1 MSIRAFI
8 AISLTKE
15 IQDKIL
21 KIQEQLRRSNA
32 DVKWVEPENIHLTL
46 KFLGNVEEKK
56 IEKIKGILEKIS
68 EEYEKFSMELLKIG
82 AFPKLSNPRVIWIGI
97 EKGKEKLQK
106 TFSDLEEGLN
116 KVGFKKEE
124 REFSAHI
131 TIGRVKSPLNRS
143 KLLEEIKRT
152 NFERMNL
159 LVTKISLFKS
169 TLTPK
174 GPIYESLYEAD
185 LK

>member
-15 IQDKIL
+15 IQNKIL
-21 KIQEQLRRSNA
+21 KIQEQLKESQA

-56 IEKIKGILEKIS
+56 IEEIKEILEKIS

-82 AFPKLSNPRVIWIGI
+82 AFPKLSNPRVIWISI
-97 EKGKEKLQK
+97 EKGKEELQK
-106 TFSDLEEGLN
+106 IFLDLEEGLN
-116 KVGFKKEE
+116 KIGFKREE
-124 REFSAHI
+124 RGFSAHI
-131 TIGRVKSPLNRS
+131 TIGRVRSPLNRS
-143 KLLEEIKRT
+143 ELLERIKRID
-152 NFERMNL
+152 FERMDL
-159 LVTKISLFKS
+159 LVGKITLFKS

-174 GPIYESLYEAD
+174 GPIYESLYEAN